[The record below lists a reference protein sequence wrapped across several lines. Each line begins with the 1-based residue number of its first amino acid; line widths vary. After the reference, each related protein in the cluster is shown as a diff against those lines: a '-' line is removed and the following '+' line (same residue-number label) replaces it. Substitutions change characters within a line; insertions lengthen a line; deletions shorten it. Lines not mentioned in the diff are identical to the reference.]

1 VGGPVTPGTSTCSG
15 CSSASSGASSSPI
28 LLAQRSSLRTRASAT
43 GDCFDRQERERCGD
57 SCQKG
62 SQRGAIVESP
72 CGGSPAMAS
81 PIAPRHG
88 TALRPPDP
96 SDSVSADPAD
106 GVRPG
111 RPSSATLFRP
121 RGPTVG
127 PLPRPPGLRRSGS
140 YSVPFASAWRDRGES
155 VVRVWIRSLSV
166 SRLMHEHGGFRL
178 GILDGRPVFIR
189 PDGSRLRGPGTADHQ
204 LGAQSFCASEGSLG
218 STSVGMRPVID
229 VPLPGA
235 DRTSSTPPITS
246 MRSAMPRRPV
256 P

>member
-28 LLAQRSSLRTRASAT
+28 VLAQRSSLRTRASAT
-43 GDCFDRQERERCGD
+43 GDCFERQERERCGD
-57 SCQKG
+57 SCQMG

-81 PIAPRHG
+81 PCAPLHG

-121 RGPTVG
+121 RGPPLG
-127 PLPRPPGLRRSGS
+127 PLPRPPGLRRSSS
-140 YSVPFASAWRDRGES
+140 YSVPFASAWRARGRTRRARWFSSISSQASDERAPELRAFLATAS
-155 VVRVWIRSLSV
+155 QSPRSGSSARQTGVRTREPPWASFVQCNGHLPRISN
-166 SRLMHEHGGFRL
+166 
-178 GILDGRPVFIR
+178 
-189 PDGSRLRGPGTADHQ
+189 
-204 LGAQSFCASEGSLG
+204 GALICTIGHLV
-218 STSVGMRPVID
+218 T
-229 VPLPGA
+229 
-235 DRTSSTPPITS
+235 
-246 MRSAMPRRPV
+246 
-256 P
+256 